1 MCSQFKTLWEA
12 PEAQAPDKSAQV
24 NEVMPETNILP
35 SKQKSA
41 HHHRPTSRS
50 LFSKYASSCSDCLIF
65 ICISRFCWKEDNRT
79 RVSRGYRLSGSFAA
93 AIKSTNKAPGSCS
106 CTNPDATLSH
116 EATLV
121 YPQGPGACS
130 TPQQE
135 RQSVLLSYCRMHA
148 VWSSQKQDLKDS
160 TEGIPEVL
168 TATTLECTTLPSP
181 EVSHYSLL
189 RSPTLTLWHS
199 CSRSKQL
206 TQCFEQSF
214 AGNFT
219 CHSVKFRMALPTL
232 HFPRTSQSC

>member
-1 MCSQFKTLWEA
+1 MQFKTLWEA
-12 PEAQAPDKSAQV
+12 PEAQALSRSAQV
-24 NEVMPETNILP
+24 DEVMPETNILP
-35 SKQKSA
+35 SKQKS

-65 ICISRFCWKEDNRT
+65 ICISRFCWKEDSRT

-116 EATLV
+116 EAILV

-130 TPQQE
+130 VPQQE
-135 RQSVLLSYCRMHA
+135 KLSVLLSYCSVRA

-168 TATTLECTTLPSP
+168 TATTLERTG
-181 EVSHYSLL
+181 
-189 RSPTLTLWHS
+189 
-199 CSRSKQL
+199 
-206 TQCFEQSF
+206 
-214 AGNFT
+214 A
-219 CHSVKFRMALPTL
+219 HSVQP
-232 HFPRTSQSC
+232 